1 MKLGTGFFDLFFD
14 EHFSGPTKSKSGP
27 TVPTSVL
34 DL

>member
-14 EHFSGPTKSKSGP
+14 DHSSGPSKPKSGP
-27 TVPTSVL
+27 AVPTSVL